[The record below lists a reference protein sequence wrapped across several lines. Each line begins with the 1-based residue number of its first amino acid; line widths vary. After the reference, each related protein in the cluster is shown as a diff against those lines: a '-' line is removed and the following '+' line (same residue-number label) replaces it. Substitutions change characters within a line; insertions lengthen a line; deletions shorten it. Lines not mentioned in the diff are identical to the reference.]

1 MSTETSNNKSVF
13 KYNMSFYYKS
23 TIIYFIVFVLY
34 LVIRGEIVEDS
45 FTLVISDPVLYFLGL
60 IVIVS
65 IAALLYNQMLNKN
78 IEIAG
83 NGIAFINRFKERRF
97 NIEQLVFIK
106 FFRQKGSTRAKRMKI
121 VRIKIEN
128 RLRPIM
134 FRISDYENEDDLYN
148 KILEMKTAI
157 ESK

>member
-34 LVIRGEIVEDS
+34 LVIRGEFVEDS
-45 FTLVISDPVLYFLGL
+45 FTLVTSDPVLYFLGL
-60 IVIVS
+60 IVIIS
-65 IAALLYNQMLNKN
+65 IAALLYNQLLNKN

-83 NGIAFINRFKERRF
+83 KSIAFINRFKERRF
-97 NIEQLVFIK
+97 NKEQLVFIK
-106 FFRQKGSTRAKRMKI
+106 FFRQKRSTELKRMKI

-134 FRISDYENEDDLYN
+134 FRIYDYENEDDLYS

-157 ESK
+157 ENK

>member
-1 MSTETSNNKSVF
+1 MSTETSNNRSVF

-34 LVIRGEIVEDS
+34 LVIRGEFVEDS

-60 IVIVS
+60 IVIFS
-65 IAALLYNQMLNKN
+65 IAALLYNQLLNKH
-78 IEIAG
+78 IEVTD

-97 NIEQLVFIK
+97 NKNQIVFIK
-106 FFRQKGSTRAKRMKI
+106 FFRQKGSTRSKRMRI

-134 FRISDYENEDDLYN
+134 FRISDYDNEDDLYN
-148 KILEMKTAI
+148 DILEMKAEI
-157 ESK
+157 ENK

>member
-1 MSTETSNNKSVF
+1 MSTETSNNRSVF

-34 LVIRGEIVEDS
+34 LVIRGEFVEDS

-60 IVIVS
+60 IVIFS
-65 IAALLYNQMLNKN
+65 IAALLYNQLLNKH
-78 IEIAG
+78 IEITD

-97 NIEQLVFIK
+97 NKNQIVFIK
-106 FFRQKGSTRAKRMKI
+106 FFRQKGSARSKRMKI
-121 VRIKIEN
+121 ARIKIEN

-148 KILEMKTAI
+148 KILEMKNAI
-157 ESK
+157 ENK

>member
-1 MSTETSNNKSVF
+1 MSTETSNNRSVF

-34 LVIRGEIVEDS
+34 LVIRGEFVEDS

-60 IVIVS
+60 IVIFS
-65 IAALLYNQMLNKN
+65 IAALLYNQLLNKH
-78 IEIAG
+78 IEVTD

-97 NIEQLVFIK
+97 NKNQIVFIK
-106 FFRQKGSTRAKRMKI
+106 FFREKGSTRSKRMRI

-134 FRISDYENEDDLYN
+134 FRISDYDNEDDLYN
-148 KILEMKTAI
+148 DILEMKAVI
-157 ESK
+157 ENN

>member
-1 MSTETSNNKSVF
+1 MSTETSNNKRVF

-34 LVIRGEIVEDS
+34 LIIRGEFVEDS

-97 NIEQLVFIK
+97 NKEQLAFIK
-106 FFRQKGSTRAKRMKI
+106 FFRQKGSTRSKRMRI

-157 ESK
+157 ENK

>member
-1 MSTETSNNKSVF
+1 MNTETSNNKSVF

-34 LVIRGEIVEDS
+34 LVIKGKFVEDS

-83 NGIAFINRFKERRF
+83 NSIAFINRFKERRF
-97 NIEQLVFIK
+97 NKEQIVFIK
-106 FFRQKGSTRAKRMKI
+106 FFRQKGSTRSKRMRI

-134 FRISDYENEDDLYN
+134 FRISDYENEEDLYN
-148 KILEMKTAI
+148 EILEMKTAI
-157 ESK
+157 ENK

>member
-1 MSTETSNNKSVF
+1 MSAETSNNKSVF

-34 LVIRGEIVEDS
+34 LVIRGEFVEDS

-60 IVIVS
+60 IVIFS
-65 IAALLYNQMLNKN
+65 IVVLLYNQLLNKH
-78 IEIAG
+78 IEIKD
-83 NGIAFINRFKERRF
+83 NGVAFINRFKERRF
-97 NIEQLVFIK
+97 NKDQIVFIK
-106 FFRQKGSTRAKRMKI
+106 FFRQRRSTRSKRLRI

-128 RLRPIM
+128 RLRPLM

-157 ESK
+157 ENN

>member
-1 MSTETSNNKSVF
+1 MSTETSNNRSVF

-34 LVIRGEIVEDS
+34 LVIRGEFVEDS

-60 IVIVS
+60 IVIFS
-65 IAALLYNQMLNKN
+65 IAALLYNQLLNKH
-78 IEIAG
+78 IEVTD

-97 NIEQLVFIK
+97 NKNQIVFIK
-106 FFRQKGSTRAKRMKI
+106 FFREKGSTRSKRMRI

-134 FRISDYENEDDLYN
+134 FRISDYDNEDDLYN
-148 KILEMKTAI
+148 DILEMKAEI
-157 ESK
+157 ENK

>member
-1 MSTETSNNKSVF
+1 MSTETSNNRSVF

-34 LVIRGEIVEDS
+34 LVIRGEFVEDS

-60 IVIVS
+60 IVIFS
-65 IAALLYNQMLNKN
+65 IAALLYNQLLNKH
-78 IEIAG
+78 IEITG

-97 NIEQLVFIK
+97 NINLIVFIK
-106 FFRQKGSTRAKRMKI
+106 FFRQKGSTRSKRMKI
-121 VRIKIEN
+121 ARIKIEN

-157 ESK
+157 ENK

>member
-1 MSTETSNNKSVF
+1 MSTETSNNRSVF
-13 KYNMSFYYKS
+13 KYNKSFYYKS
-23 TIIYFIVFVLY
+23 TIIYFVVFVLY
-34 LVIRGEIVEDS
+34 LVIRGEFVEDS

-60 IVIVS
+60 IVIFS
-65 IAALLYNQMLNKN
+65 IAALLYNQLLNKH
-78 IEIAG
+78 IEITS
-83 NGIAFINRFKERRF
+83 NGIAFINQFKERRF
-97 NIEQLVFIK
+97 NNNQIVFIK
-106 FFRQKGSTRAKRMKI
+106 FFRQKGSTTSKRMKI

-157 ESK
+157 ENK